1 MNDFQGLELKFCRN
15 FDEQIKMKAFRFILM
30 GFWVTTFC
38 LAEDVKRGP
47 SISADNQEAIKKT
60 QELLKDPANLQKSAE
75 ASKLFEL
82 MGNEAGSKQDLSNTT
97 ASIFEDLAAK
107 TGGDPEKLRK
117 LLEEAKSNPEAF
129 ANQLSAEQKAAI
141 SGLAKKIEEN
151 NGKKINLPQ
160 SQKQIQ
166 NKTKAFEENQA

>member
-1 MNDFQGLELKFCRN
+1 MT
-15 FDEQIKMKAFRFILM
+15 AFRFTLM

-38 LAEDVKRGP
+38 LAEDLKLGP
-47 SISADNQEAIKKT
+47 SIGADNQEAIKKT

-75 ASKLFEL
+75 ALNLFEL
-82 MGNEAGSKQDLSNTT
+82 IGNEAGSKQDLSNTT
-97 ASIFEDLAAK
+97 TSIFGDLAAK

-117 LLEEAKSNPEAF
+117 LLEEAKNNPEAF

-151 NGKKINLPQ
+151 NGKKIQLPQ
-160 SQKQIQ
+160 SQK
-166 NKTKAFEENQA
+166 

>member
-1 MNDFQGLELKFCRN
+1 
-15 FDEQIKMKAFRFILM
+15 MKAFRFILM

-38 LAEDVKRGP
+38 LAEDVKLGP

-60 QELLKDPANLQKSAE
+60 QELLKDPANLQKNAE

-97 ASIFEDLAAK
+97 ASIFGDLAAK

-151 NGKKINLPQ
+151 NGKKIQLPQ
-160 SQKQIQ
+160 SQK
-166 NKTKAFEENQA
+166 